1 MPVEPPT
8 LYRTRSDFPTRLP
21 SRWFVAAVIAIGGM
35 QLMVIMDGSIALV
48 AIPKIQN
55 ELGLSD
61 AGRSWVITAYML
73 SFGGLMLLGGRLGD
87 TFGRK
92 RTFIVGVVLF
102 TIASVMCGIAWNEGS
117 LVVAR
122 LLHGAAAAIIVPT
135 SVALVATTFPKGPA
149 RNAATA
155 VFAAVSS
162 VSMVAS
168 LVVGAALTA
177 VSWRLAFLVNVPIGL
192 LVIYLARTLPETQQA
207 RMKLDAT
214 GAVLAT
220 LGCIAVV
227 FGFSMGPQ
235 KGWISAPTIVL
246 GVVALAAFAAFAVV
260 ERTAENPVV
269 PFSLF
274 FERNRVATFAT
285 IFLAGGVL
293 FTLTV
298 LIGLYVQ
305 IIMGYDPLRTGVA
318 FIPFVIAVAIGT
330 VASSRLVTRFPPRVL
345 VIAGGIP
352 VVGAMLYSSTF
363 DARIPYFPNLVLL
376 LVIGGIGI
384 GVINVPLMLSV
395 IASAGV
401 DLIGPTSAIALML
414 QNLGGPVV
422 LAVIQAVI
430 TSRTL
435 SLGGTI
441 GPEES
446 MNPAQLHALDS
457 GYTYGLLWLTGV
469 GILVGGSA
477 LLIGYT
483 AQQVALAQE
492 VKKAIDAREL

>member
-1 MPVEPPT
+1 
-8 LYRTRSDFPTRLP
+8 
-21 SRWFVAAVIAIGGM
+21 M
-35 QLMVIMDGSIALV
+35 QFMVIMDGSISLV

-55 ELGLSD
+55 ELGLTD
-61 AGRSWVITAYML
+61 AGRSWVLTAYML
-73 SFGGLMLLGGRLGD
+73 TFGGLMLLGGRLGD

-117 LVVAR
+117 LVAAR
-122 LLHGAAAAIIVPT
+122 LLHGAAAAIIAPT
-135 SVALVATTFPKGPA
+135 TVSLIATTFPKGPV
-149 RNAATA
+149 RNAAMA
-155 VFAAVSS
+155 VFGAVSTVS
-162 VSMVAS
+162 VVTS
-168 LVVGAALTA
+168 LVVGAALTS

-192 LVIYLARTLPETQQA
+192 VVIYLARTLPETKQA
-207 RMKLDAT
+207 GMKLDAT
-214 GAVLAT
+214 GALLAT
-220 LGCIAVV
+220 LGWVAVV

-235 KGWISAPTIVL
+235 KGWTSATTIVL
-246 GVVALAAFAAFAVV
+246 GVVAFAAFAAFVVV
-260 ERTAENPVV
+260 ERTAENPVM

-274 FERNRVATFAT
+274 YDRNRVATFAT

-298 LIGLYVQ
+298 LVALYVQ
-305 IIMGYDPLRTGVA
+305 SIMGYSPLRTGAA
-318 FIPFVIAVAIGT
+318 FIPFVFAVVIGT
-330 VASSRLVTRFPPRVL
+330 VASSRLVTRFSPRVL

-352 VVGAMLYSSTF
+352 VVGAVLYSSTF
-363 DARIPYFPNLVLL
+363 DASIPYFPNLVLL

-384 GVINVPLMLSV
+384 GVINVPIMLSV
-395 IASAGV
+395 IASVGP
-401 DLIGPTSAIALML
+401 DLIGPTSAIALTL

-422 LAVIQAVI
+422 LALIQVVI

-441 GPEES
+441 GPVES

-457 GYTYGLLWLTGV
+457 GYTYGLLWLAV
-469 GILVGGSA
+469 VCILVAGMA
-477 LLIGYT
+477 LFIGYS

-492 VKKAIDAREL
+492 VKKAVDAREQ